1 MGLQAIN
8 ILTSLFSTLPFS
20 SLLFGMNFVLNECER
35 VNNFRMYPHLSEL
48 SDRNSTRAVTTP
60 VAFPDIDTQERPENF
75 FLKPMKDT
83 FSEVIEKA
91 FGSICRVLAISNIRK
106 TENL

>member
-1 MGLQAIN
+1 
-8 ILTSLFSTLPFS
+8 
-20 SLLFGMNFVLNECER
+20 MNFVLNECER

-83 FSEVIEKA
+83 FSEVIEKV
-91 FGSICRVLAISNIRK
+91 FGSKCLVQSAMSWLFP
-106 TENL
+106 T